1 MEEFTQIAAL
11 LLPVIYWT
19 RKGAFGLAVD
29 AFRGS
34 QALSQSS
41 VSAASSKAKSTPS
54 SGDFWGT
61 LKGALHL
68 PQIKFPGKV
77 EEPLAPTEAV
87 PPVAP

>member
-19 RKGAFGLAVD
+19 RKGAFGLAVG

-41 VSAASSKAKSTPS
+41 VSAASSKAKSAPS
-54 SGDFWGT
+54 NGGFWGT
-61 LKGALHL
+61 LKGALH
-68 PQIKFPGKV
+68 FPLITPGG
-77 EEPLAPTEAV
+77 PADI